1 MGMST
6 IIIIIIISLFF
17 EGNSHKI
24 IIHDKIQNLS
34 TRRPSDKHN
43 IHVITILNI
52 NIYSNKHILSTDRL
66 ITNEVVMG
74 YVAKW

>member
-1 MGMST
+1 MEVEDVLRFIFLKERIAYTSIII

-43 IHVITILNI
+43 IHVITILET
-52 NIYSNKHILSTDRL
+52 IYSIYK
-66 ITNEVVMG
+66 
-74 YVAKW
+74 K